1 MRALLPGEW
10 YLLFNCK
17 VCGALQVL
25 FADLSNGKASIKSAT
40 YVASCRY
47 CAYRAEY
54 TSEGIKRYQHPP
66 HSVSASATR

>member
-1 MRALLPGEW
+1 MRTLLPGEW

-25 FADLSNGKASIKSAT
+25 FPDLSQGKASIKRAT

-54 TSEGIKRYQHPP
+54 TSERIKEYQHPP
-66 HSVSASATR
+66 RADSARA